1 MMKSLFVALVM
12 LATLPA
18 HALTLTAKLDSF
30 QSTDA
35 NLNNTG
41 AAGGIGTFSLLS
53 DVTGTEVD
61 WLGAT
66 FLAMCLEPDELVAQG
81 KTYEFEVV
89 GLADAPTSTGGM
101 GSSNAAWVD
110 AIFTGLGF
118 DSIDDVAGAGAVA
131 LSAVQMAVY
140 EAGYETSGVFD
151 WSSGSAAL
159 TGAGGSLTA
168 QLTTYVSTPQLS
180 DLEFVGLLNRAVI
193 PSSGSRVAY
202 TGQDFMVVHPFDVG
216 ETPSVQAPG
225 SLALFGLGLLGV
237 GLRYRGGKNE

>member
-12 LATLPA
+12 LATQPA
-18 HALTLTAKLDSF
+18 HALTITATLDGF

-35 NLNNTG
+35 NLNGTG

-53 DVTGTEVD
+53 DVTGTSVD

-81 KTYEFEVV
+81 NTYKFEVV

-101 GSSNAAWVD
+101 GSTKAAWID
-110 AIFTGLGF
+110 SIFTGLGF
-118 DSIDDVAGAGAVA
+118 DSITDVAGAGAVA

-151 WSSGSAAL
+151 WSSGSATL
-159 TGAGGSLTA
+159 TGAGSSLMA
-168 QLTTYVSTPQLS
+168 QLTAYAVAPQAS
-180 DLEFVGLLNRAVI
+180 DLEFIGLLNQAVI
-193 PSSGSRVAY
+193 PSSGSRAVY
-202 TGQDFMVVHPFDVG
+202 TGQDFMVVRNL
-216 ETPSVQAPG
+216 ETVKSPG